1 MKAMIL
7 LTCCLA
13 AVSQVH
19 AADSSRV
26 LSEDVYVGD
35 LRQDTPAGLAALY
48 ARVQAA
54 AQRVCAPLET
64 FDKLNF
70 DFSKCKRAAIDR
82 ATAQIP
88 ALAKYD
94 PNKKHK
100 TRNG

>member
-1 MKAMIL
+1 MKVMIL
-7 LTCCLA
+7 LTCCFA
-13 AVSQVH
+13 AASQAR
-19 AADSSRV
+19 AADSSVV
-26 LSEDVYVGD
+26 LREDVYIGD
-35 LRQDTPAGLAALY
+35 LRQDTPAGLATLY

-54 AQRVCAPLET
+54 AQRVCAPLES
-64 FDKLNF
+64 KLNF
-70 DFSKCKRAAIDR
+70 EFSKCKRAAIDR